1 MIRES
6 RIEDIPEII
15 RVIHDSV
22 RSCIQDHQRNE
33 SEIQIWL
40 EKTNQS
46 NLLLWLLYN
55 DSWVY
60 IENHQVVGFILVND
74 QGEILLNYICPH
86 MQQQGIGKAL
96 LMNMI
101 ERMRAKKVTQITL
114 DSTYTALP
122 FYKKYGFQS
131 IHPLRADSVP
141 VSTNLVKYLI

>member
-1 MIRES
+1 MIRKS

-15 RVIHDSV
+15 RVVHESV

-46 NLLLWLLYN
+46 SLLLSLPYN

-60 IENHQVVGFILVND
+60 IEHDQIAGFILVND
-74 QGEILLNYICPH
+74 HGKILMNYIRPE
-86 MQQQGIGKAL
+86 MQQQGIGTAL

-101 ERMRAKKVTQITL
+101 DCLRDKKISQITL
-114 DSTYTALP
+114 DSTQTALP
-122 FYKKYGFQS
+122 FYKKCGFES
-131 IHPLRADSVP
+131 IYPMQNEHSPAL
-141 VSTNLVKYLI
+141 TNLVKYLA

>member
-15 RVIHDSV
+15 RVIHESV

-40 EKTNQS
+40 EKTSQS
-46 NLLLWLLYN
+46 NLLLWILYN

-60 IENHQVVGFILVND
+60 IENDQIAGFIMVND
-74 QGEILLNYICPH
+74 QGEILLNYIRPE
-86 MQQQGIGKAL
+86 MQLQGIGTAL

-101 ERMRAKKVTQITL
+101 DCLREKKIPQVSL
-114 DSTYTALP
+114 DSTQTALP
-122 FYKKYGFQS
+122 FYKKCGFQS
-131 IHPLRADSVP
+131 PAM
-141 VSTNLVKYLI
+141 TNLNGIPSTSLIKYLA